1 MAKSLHKLFTDS
13 RNNQKDIFK
22 SKEFLYIFAETIKQ
36 LDMKKF
42 DFETIEKK
50 AIKAADLGSVI
61 GLGICVVTLLALVV
75 YNIARL

>member
-1 MAKSLHKLFTDS
+1 M
-13 RNNQKDIFK
+13 
-22 SKEFLYIFAETIKQ
+22 YIFAETIKQ
-36 LDMKKF
+36 LDMKKV